1 MKQAQTSFA
10 IATTGAG
17 FTEITGEIDHWL
29 SETGIETG
37 LLTIFCRHTSASLTI
52 NENAA
57 PAVKRD
63 LLRWLDSAVPEGR
76 HYEHDDEG
84 PDDMPAHIKSMLTG
98 NSLAV
103 PVSGGR
109 MALGTWQGIY
119 LVEHRRASHRRNIV
133 AHIIGD

>member
-1 MKQAQTSFA
+1 MRQEQTSFGVSSGG
-10 IATTGAG
+10 ATLV
-17 FTEITGEIDHWL
+17 EITDEIDNWL
-29 SETGIETG
+29 RGTGIVTG
-37 LLTIFCRHTSASLTI
+37 LVTIFCRHTSASLTI

-57 PAVKRD
+57 PAVRRD
-63 LLRWLDSAVPEGR
+63 LLRWLDKAVPKGS

-98 NSLAV
+98 NSLTV

-119 LVEHRRASHRRNIV
+119 LVEHRSMSHRRNIV
-133 AHIIGD
+133 VHIIGE